1 VLITLEYAVLT
12 LTPGSV
18 PSLPAR
24 EAVVFCGAS
33 RPLLSDVK
41 ARLGV
46 VSGSMQE
53 EIAVHLPALEI
64 VVGGLFGTLGLPQHL
79 NLQVSEEAWAAG
91 RRAMRL
97 LGIADLAER
106 DALTLSSGQARRLL
120 IARSIVHD
128 PETLV
133 FDEPCTGLDPQG
145 MYYVRHSL
153 RQLVQSG
160 KSLIL
165 VTHYPEDVIPEIS
178 RLVMIKDGL
187 VFADG
192 PKDELMTSA
201 RMSALFDVPMEVRQE
216 DGYYQLV
223 ARY

>member
-1 VLITLEYAVLT
+1 
-12 LTPGSV
+12 
-18 PSLPAR
+18 
-24 EAVVFCGAS
+24 
-33 RPLLSDVK
+33 
-41 ARLGV
+41 
-46 VSGSMQE
+46 
-53 EIAVHLPALEI
+53 
-64 VVGGLFGTLGLPQHL
+64 
-79 NLQVSEEAWAAG
+79 
-91 RRAMRL
+91 
-97 LGIADLAER
+97 
-106 DALTLSSGQARRLL
+106 
-120 IARSIVHD
+120 
-128 PETLV
+128 
-133 FDEPCTGLDPQG
+133 

-178 RLVMIKDGL
+178 RLVMIKDGF